1 MRQFFRVPQHN
12 ASYPDLAQE
21 KPGPDLIDYS
31 CQDSHIISIMGMYQ
45 GPFIPNASFHLGS

>member
-31 CQDSHIISIMGMYQ
+31 CQDRHIISIMGMYQ
-45 GPFIPNASFHLGS
+45 GPFIPNVSFHLGS